1 MHRSF
6 RLTPALIVALAS
18 LVLAPASFAAMS
30 DTVHPRSEQ
39 ELARAARA
47 AGIAVNTTEMVE
59 LFRDG
64 VNFSGAPMAGLESIP
79 ARELANGVDVAFIHL
94 DAPSSGIPAGDY
106 VVRAQSNATGVTLG
120 ENEVTVDLVST
131 DGSFVVTQTG
141 VANVWSQ
148 TVPSN
153 PPYPNSVAGVALDMP
168 NPAIFRIVL
177 RIWIFCP
184 NGWVICFDIVLFSFP
199 F

>member
-1 MHRSF
+1 MRKSIHSI
-6 RLTPALIVALAS
+6 PALVVLAS
-18 LVLAPASFAAMS
+18 LVLAPAAFAAMG
-30 DTVHPRSEQ
+30 DNVHPRSEQ
-39 ELARAARA
+39 ELSRAAQA
-47 AGIAVNTTEMVE
+47 AGVAVNTTEMVE

-64 VNFSGAPMAGLESIP
+64 VRYSGAPMAGLESIP
-79 ARELANGVDVAFIHL
+79 ASELVDGVDVAFIHL

-106 VVRAQSNATGVTLG
+106 IVRARSNASSVTLG

-131 DGSFVVTQTG
+131 DGTVTVSQPG

-148 TVPSN
+148 TVPTD
-153 PPYPNSVAGVALDMP
+153 PPYANSVAGVALDMP

-177 RIWIFCP
+177 RVWIFCP